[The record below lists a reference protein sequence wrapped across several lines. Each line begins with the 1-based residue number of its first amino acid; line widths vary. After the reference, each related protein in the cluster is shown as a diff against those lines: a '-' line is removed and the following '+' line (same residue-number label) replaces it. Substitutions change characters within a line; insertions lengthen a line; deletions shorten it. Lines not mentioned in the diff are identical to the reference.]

1 MDVSPRGINQ
11 LFHGIYEY
19 HDFHGAAMKII
30 DIHGITIT
38 YTIFRPNNSHFF
50 SKLPFSQINSDLK
63 MFFLQSLYFLHQKTT
78 FHWGRSSR
86 NNKYFFAKF
95 DKIGNFDLH
104 KFQHSN
110 GLASQSI

>member
-1 MDVSPRGINQ
+1 MNHKKFTYLYLKLMLYHTNQ
-11 LFHGIYEY
+11 KIKLFIYY
-19 HDFHGAAMKII
+19 FQAK
-30 DIHGITIT
+30 
-38 YTIFRPNNSHFF
+38 YYPNNSHFF

-95 DKIGNFDLH
+95 DKIENFDLH

-110 GLASQSI
+110 GLAFQSI

>member
-1 MDVSPRGINQ
+1 MNVSPCGINQ

-50 SKLPFSQINSDLK
+50 LKLPFSQINSDLK

-78 FHWGRSSR
+78 FHWGVEVAEIINTFLLNLIKLEILIYTNSSIQM
-86 NNKYFFAKF
+86 
-95 DKIGNFDLH
+95 D
-104 KFQHSN
+104 
-110 GLASQSI
+110 